1 MLTILPSMLSTF
13 FILRSKQGS
22 GLGNKVMDY
31 METMARDHLG
41 VRTLTLTTPPA
52 SSLRGDEMRVK
63 RGMEPLIEP
72 ASKFVPGE
80 WYTRRG
86 YETYKTQP
94 YYTWV
99 TKEGEAFLAPAVVSG
114 LAPTIK
120 GLDTDARMPSSCGR
134 T

>member
-1 MLTILPSMLSTF
+1 MLSTF
-13 FILRSKQGS
+13 FVLRSKQGS
-22 GLGNKVMDY
+22 GLGNGVMDY
-31 METMARDHLG
+31 MEAMARVQLG

-52 SSLRGDEMRVK
+52 SSLRGDEMRIK
-63 RGMEPLIEP
+63 RGMQPLIGP
-72 ASKFVPGE
+72 ASKFVPQE

-99 TKEGEAFLAPAVVSG
+99 TKAGETFLAPAVVSG
-114 LAPTIK
+114 SAPTIN
-120 GLDTDARMPSSCGR
+120 GLDTNARIPSSCGR